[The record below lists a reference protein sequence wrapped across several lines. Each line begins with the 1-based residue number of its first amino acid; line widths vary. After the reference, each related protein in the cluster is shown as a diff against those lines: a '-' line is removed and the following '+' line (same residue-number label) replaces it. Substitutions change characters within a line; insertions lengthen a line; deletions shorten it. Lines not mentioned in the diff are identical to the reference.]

1 MTRTSLYFCDE
12 IIISRQWRKVHEYI
26 NTRRGAGKK
35 GYQSNKYKSCLRS
48 LLSIMK
54 SSALSLALS
63 IVVSISS
70 AVPLLILRADNSSSE
85 IGSFI
90 SEESST
96 SAKRMVANI
105 DPEGAATGFIAAS
118 PSKSNPVSLRKISK
132 PIY

>member
-1 MTRTSLYFCDE
+1 
-12 IIISRQWRKVHEYI
+12 
-26 NTRRGAGKK
+26 
-35 GYQSNKYKSCLRS
+35 
-48 LLSIMK
+48 MK

-132 PIY
+132 PIYWLSDVRA